1 MILLFIKREK
11 NHFTSS
17 SEVETIQS
25 FSMKKI
31 IFTLLI
37 GFSAVLNAQN
47 TVSGTVLNLANQPI
61 KGVSVYAPE
70 LHKGTTTDAEGKYS
84 LTNLPNGTLKLDFTF
99 VGFSNQNKTIQ
110 KLQKENTLDIIL
122 DESIFQMDEV
132 IVSTAF
138 NKIQSQNVMKVEHE
152 TIKSLQQKG
161 TATLIEGLATIP
173 GVSQVSTGTSIGK
186 PVIRGL
192 SGNRVL
198 VYSQGVRMENQQ
210 FGDEHGLGLND
221 AGVESVEVIKGPAS
235 LLYGSDA
242 LGGVLYFNPE
252 KFADANTFKANFSQK
267 LFSNTLGSNSSL
279 GVKTSNEN
287 WKFLAR
293 GSYNTHSDYRIS
305 GGDRVTNTRYNE
317 TDFKTGIGYS
327 NSSFSTVFR
336 YNYNKLDLGIPEEG
350 IAEQSSS
357 KNTVFPRQGVFNHL
371 LSLNSIIYFKDS
383 KLDVDLGYI
392 ANDRSEFEDS
402 DIAGLQMK
410 LKTFNYDAKYHL
422 PKIGRLESIVGIQGM
437 HQTNTNLGDEYLIP
451 DAITNDF
458 GVFGTVNYEWKT
470 NVLQAGL
477 RFDNRQVTTDE
488 HGNQGEEGYFKP
500 IDRSFDSFN
509 ASVGYKTNLANDLTF
524 RLNLASGFRA
534 PNLAELTSNGVH
546 EGTNRYEIGNGDL
559 KTEQNIQTDLNL
571 EYKTDHFEFFV
582 NGFYNHI
589 NNYIYTSPAGTVL
602 DNNDVF
608 NYIQNNAK
616 LYGGEIGMHFHPHP
630 LDWLH
635 YETSFETVTGK
646 KQNGDYLPLIPAN
659 NWNNTFKGEF
669 KIKDWL
675 EDGFATFNVSTT
687 LNQNNVSGFET
698 ESNGYT
704 LINLG
709 LGGTVKLGKTV
720 FDVNLNGNNLF
731 DKRYIAH
738 LSRLKNDGIPNIGR
752 NIVLG
757 VNFNI

>member
-1 MILLFIKREK
+1 MLL
-11 NHFTSS
+11 
-17 SEVETIQS
+17 
-25 FSMKKI
+25 
-31 IFTLLI
+31 L
-37 GFSAVLNAQN
+37 GFSALLHAQN
-47 TVSGTVLNLANQPI
+47 KISGTVTDSSNNPI
-61 KGVSVYAPE
+61 IGVSIYAPE
-70 LHKGTTTDAEGKYS
+70 LHKGTTTDLEGRYS
-84 LTNLPNGTLKLDFTF
+84 LTNLPVGVLKLLFEY
-99 VGFSNQNKTIQ
+99 VGYSNQVKTIKV
-110 KLQKENTLDIIL
+110 KLNQNDLNVTL
-122 DESIFQMDEV
+122 EQTIFEMDAV

-138 NKIQSQNVMKVEHE
+138 NKIQSQNVMKVEHK
-152 TIKSLQQKG
+152 TIKELQQKG

-279 GVKTSNEN
+279 GLKTSTES
-287 WKFLAR
+287 WKFITR
-293 GSYNTHSDYRIS
+293 GSFNTHSDYRIA

-327 NSSFSTVFR
+327 DSSFSSVLR
-336 YNYNKLDLGIPEEG
+336 YNYNKLDLGIPEDG
-350 IAEQSSS
+350 IAEQTSS
-357 KNTVFPRQGVFNHL
+357 KNTTFPRQGVFNHL
-371 LSLNSIIYFKDS
+371 LSLNSVIYLEDS
-383 KLDVDLGYI
+383 KLDVDLGYV
-392 ANDRSEFEDS
+392 ANDRSEYEDS
-402 DIAGLQMK
+402 DVAGLHMK
-410 LKTFNYDAKYHL
+410 LKTFNYDAKYYL
-422 PKIGRLESIVGIQGM
+422 PKMGKLESIFGIQGM
-437 HQTNTNLGDEYLIP
+437 HQTNTNLGEEYLIP
-451 DAITNDF
+451 DATTNDF
-458 GVFGTVNYEWKT
+458 GVFGTINYEWD
-470 NVLQAGL
+470 NNSALQAGL
-477 RFDNRQVTTDE
+477 RFDNRKITSTE
-488 HGNQGEEGYFKP
+488 NGIIGEEGYFRAV
-500 IDRSFDSFN
+500 DRSFDSFN
-509 ASVGYKTNLANDLTF
+509 ASLGYKMDLADDLTL

-546 EGTNRYEIGNGDL
+546 EGTNRYEIGNSDL
-559 KTEQNIQTDLNL
+559 KTEQNVQSDINL
-571 EYKTDHFEFFV
+571 EYNNSHLEFFV

-589 NNYIYTSPAGTVL
+589 NNYIYTSPTGTIQ

-608 NYIQNNAK
+608 SYIQNNAM
-616 LYGGEIGMHFHPHP
+616 LYGGEIGLHFHPHP

-635 YETSFETVTGK
+635 YETSFETVTGE

-659 NWNNTFKGEF
+659 NWSNTIRTEF
-669 KIKDWL
+669 KIKNWFEAGYATL
-675 EDGFATFNVSTT
+675 NFTSTFN
-687 LNQNNVSGFET
+687 QKNVSGFET
-698 ESNGYT
+698 HSNGYT
-704 LINLG
+704 LVNLG
-709 LGGTVKLGKTV
+709 FGGTVKLGKTV

-757 VNFNI
+757 VNFDL